1 MYQKSIISNLVFLI
15 ILLFTSF
22 IFMTTSAQTNNKKE
36 QRVAVFKNGTG
47 FFFNPLTLK
56 AEREGEQKGKFVIK
70 SLPEALFGTFW
81 FYTNGKP
88 ISSLKSY
95 ESEEEVETEK
105 VTNLSE
111 MLYANKGQNVEI
123 VLKDETEK
131 NNEIVGTI
139 QDVNLKSGMIFLE
152 TTKPKIGFMAF
163 IISEIKAISFPKRPT
178 TNYSPLKN
186 QRIIE
191 VEIDKANTQENVEMA
206 YLQRGIGW
214 LPSYLVHLKDDK
226 KAQIVLRAELVNDAE
241 DIKDA
246 TLSLVVG
253 VPSFKYDNL
262 ISPFVSNQSL
272 EYFLNKLN
280 SSSRNN
286 YERRNAAMSNRITA
300 QSIAAYDDM
309 EMDVYGGGRNTEDIE
324 TQSQEDLFFYT
335 RKGVSLPKGGRALY
349 SLFNEEVNYK
359 HIYEVELA
367 QNNGYNVVYKQESEQ
382 RNDVY
387 HSLELKNS
395 TDFPW
400 TTGTAM
406 VTQPKKTKEGTVTT
420 TSEPQVLSQ
429 DMLKYTAKTS
439 KSILRLTVAPDI
451 VVKDNEQETER
462 ETDSKKKKIVYDL
475 VTATATIEVKNY
487 KDKEVNLKISRT
499 VIGEM
504 LKTDAEWETKKRP
517 NYYAINSVNDIIWEL
532 QLKKGESKT
541 IMYSYQFY
549 VRK

>member
-1 MYQKSIISNLVFLI
+1 MNYKSIFLS
-15 ILLFTSF
+15 LFFITS
-22 IFMTTSAQTNNKKE
+22 IFMTAFSQTNSNKE

-47 FFFNPLTLK
+47 FFFNPMTLK
-56 AEREGEQKGKFVIK
+56 AEKDGEQRGKFIIK
-70 SLPEALFGTFW
+70 SLPQALFGTFW

-95 ESEEEVETEK
+95 ESEEETDSK
-105 VTNLSE
+105 KATNLSE
-111 MLYANKGQNVEI
+111 MLYANKGKNVELT
-123 VLKDETEK
+123 LKSEGEKETEV
-131 NNEIVGTI
+131 VGTI

-152 TTKPKIGFMAF
+152 TTKPKVGFMA
-163 IISEIKAISFPKRPT
+163 IYMNEIKAISFSKKPNT
-178 TNYSPLKN
+178 DYSPLKE

-191 VEIDKANTQENVEMA
+191 VEIDKAGTQENVEMA

-241 DIKDA
+241 DIKNA

-253 VPSFKYDNL
+253 VPNFKYDRL
-262 ISPFVSNQSL
+262 VSPFVSNQSL
-272 EYFLNKLN
+272 EAFLSQLN
-280 SSSRNN
+280 GSSGNDLRYRRQNN
-286 YERRNAAMSNRITA
+286 LSNMITT
-300 QSIAAYDDM
+300 QSMNYQMD
-309 EMDVYGGGRNTEDIE
+309 EMDVYGGGGDVDEVE

-335 RKGVSLPKGGRALY
+335 RKGVTLPKGGRALY
-349 SLFNEEVNYK
+349 SLFNEEVDYK
-359 HIYEVELA
+359 HIYEVEIP
-367 QNNGYNVVYKQESEQ
+367 QNNGYNVVYKKDEEQ

-406 VTQPKKTKEGTVTT
+406 VTQPRKVKDGSVSTT
-420 TSEPQVLSQ
+420 ADPQVLSQ

-439 KSILRLTVAPDI
+439 KTMLRLTVAPD
-451 VVKDNEQETER
+451 VLVKDNEQETDR
-462 ETDSKKKKIVYDL
+462 QTNIKMKKIVYDL

-487 KDKEVNLKISRT
+487 KDKEINLKVSRT

-504 LKTDAEWETKKRP
+504 LKTDSDWETKKRP
-517 NYYAINSVNDIIWEL
+517 NYYAINPINDVTWEL
-532 QLKKGESKT
+532 KLAKGQSKT
-541 IMYSYQFY
+541 ITYSYQFY
-549 VRK
+549 VRR

>member
-1 MYQKSIISNLVFLI
+1 
-15 ILLFTSF
+15 
-22 IFMTTSAQTNNKKE
+22 MTAFSQNTEKG

-47 FFFNPLTLK
+47 FFFNPMTLK
-56 AEREGEQKGKFVIK
+56 AEKDGEQKGKFIIK
-70 SLPEALFGTFW
+70 SVPQALFGTFW

-95 ESEEEVETEK
+95 ESEASTESK
-105 VTNLSE
+105 KSTNFLE
-111 MLYANKGQNVEI
+111 MLYGNIGKTVEI
-123 VLKDETEK
+123 TLKQETE
-131 NNEIVGTI
+131 NNTEMAGKI

-152 TTKPKIGFMAF
+152 TTKPKVGFMVVSM
-163 IISEIKAISFPKRPT
+163 SEIKLISFPQKPNT
-178 TNYSPLKN
+178 DYSPIEK

-191 VEIDKANTQENVEMA
+191 VEIDKATSQENVEMA

-253 VPSFKYDNL
+253 VPNFKYDKL
-262 ISPFVSNQSL
+262 VSPFVSNQSL
-272 EYFLNKLN
+272 EAFLNQLN
-280 SSSRNN
+280 SSSNDLQ
-286 YERRNAAMSNRITA
+286 YARRNMAMSNMITT
-300 QSIAAYDDM
+300 QSISYDAM
-309 EMDVYGGGRNTEDIE
+309 EEMDVYGGGGNTDEVE

-335 RKGVSLPKGGRALY
+335 RNGVSLPKGGRALY
-349 SLFNEEVNYK
+349 SLFNEEVDYK
-359 HIYEVELA
+359 HIYEVELP
-367 QNNGYNVVYKQESEQ
+367 QNNGYSVVYKQDNEQ
-382 RNDVY
+382 KNDVY

-406 VTQPKKTKEGTVTT
+406 VTQPRKTKEGSVNQTAD
-420 TSEPQVLSQ
+420 PQVLSQ

-439 KSILRLTVAPDI
+439 KTMLRLTVAPDI
-451 VVKDNEQETER
+451 MVKDNEQETER
-462 ETDSKKKKIVYDL
+462 ETDIKKKKIVYDL

-487 KDKEVNLKISRT
+487 KDKEVNLKVSRT
-499 VIGEM
+499 IIGEM
-504 LKTDAEWETKKRP
+504 LKTDSDWETKKRP
-517 NYYAINSVNDIIWEL
+517 NYYAINPVNDVTWEL
-532 QLKKGESKT
+532 KLSAGESKT
-541 IMYSYQFY
+541 ITYSYQFY

>member
-1 MYQKSIISNLVFLI
+1 MYHKSIIFSV
-15 ILLFTSF
+15 LLFF
-22 IFMTTSAQTNNKKE
+22 ISSTFMIGFAQNTEKG

-47 FFFNPLTLK
+47 FFFNPMTLK
-56 AEREGEQKGKFVIK
+56 AEKEGEQKGKFIIK

-95 ESEEEVETEK
+95 ESEEETDSKK
-105 VTNLSE
+105 VTNLHE
-111 MLYANKGQNVEI
+111 MLYANKGKNVEI
-123 VLKDETEK
+123 TLKYGAE
-131 NNEIVGTI
+131 NNTEIVGKI
-139 QDVNLKSGMIFLE
+139 QDVNLSSGMIFLE
-152 TTKPKIGFMAF
+152 TTKPKVGFMAVLMN
-163 IISEIKAISFPKRPT
+163 EIKAISFPAKPT
-178 TNYSPLKN
+178 TDYSPLQK

-191 VEIDKANTQENVEMA
+191 VEIDKAGAQENVEMA

-253 VPSFKYDNL
+253 VPNFKYDRL
-262 ISPFVSNQSL
+262 VSPFVSNQTL
-272 EYFLNKLN
+272 ESFLNQLN
-280 SSSRNN
+280 SGSTDNLR
-286 YERRNAAMSNRITA
+286 YRQQMSNMITM
-300 QSIAAYDDM
+300 QSNAAYDYA
-309 EMDVYGGGRNTEDIE
+309 EMDVVGGGGNTSEVE

-349 SLFNEEVNYK
+349 SLFTEEVDYK

-367 QNNGYNVVYKQESEQ
+367 QNNGYNVVYKQENEQ
-382 RNDVY
+382 KNDVY

-406 VTQPKKTKEGTVTT
+406 VTQPRKTKEGTVSTT
-420 TSEPQVLSQ
+420 ADPQVLSQ
-429 DMLKYTAKTS
+429 DMLKYTAKTA
-439 KSILRLTVAPDI
+439 KTMLRLTVAPDI
-451 VVKDNEQETER
+451 MVKDNEQETER
-462 ETDSKKKKIVYDL
+462 ESNIKQKKIVYDL

-487 KDKEVNLKISRT
+487 KDKEINLKVSRT
-499 VIGEM
+499 IIGEM
-504 LKTDAEWETKKRP
+504 LKTDSDWETKKRP
-517 NYYAINSVNDIIWEL
+517 NYYAINPVNDVNWEL
-532 QLKKGESKT
+532 KLGAGESKT
-541 IMYSYQFY
+541 ITYSYQFY

>member
-1 MYQKSIISNLVFLI
+1 
-15 ILLFTSF
+15 
-22 IFMTTSAQTNNKKE
+22 MTAFSQTNNDKG

-47 FFFNPLTLK
+47 FFFNPMTLK
-56 AEREGEQKGKFVIK
+56 AEKEGEQKGKFIIK

-95 ESEEEVETEK
+95 ESEEETDSQK
-105 VTNLSE
+105 ATNLPE
-111 MLYANKGQNVEI
+111 MLYANKGKNVELT
-123 VLKDETEK
+123 LKYGAD
-131 NNEIVGTI
+131 NNTEIVGKI
-139 QDVNLKSGMIFLE
+139 QDVNLQSGMIFLE
-152 TTKPKIGFMAF
+152 TTKPKVGFM
-163 IISEIKAISFPKRPT
+163 SVLMNEIKAISFPTKPNT
-178 TNYSPLKN
+178 DYSPLQK

-191 VEIDKANTQENVEMA
+191 VEIDKATPQENVEMA

-253 VPSFKYDNL
+253 VPNFKYDRL
-262 ISPFVSNQSL
+262 VSPFVSNQTL
-272 EYFLNKLN
+272 ESFLNQLN
-280 SSSRNN
+280 GSTTDLRYRQQS
-286 YERRNAAMSNRITA
+286 MSNMITT
-300 QSIAAYDDM
+300 QSANYASM
-309 EMDVYGGGRNTEDIE
+309 EMDIVGGGGNTDEVE

-349 SLFNEEVNYK
+349 SLFTEEIDYK

-367 QNNGYNVVYKQESEQ
+367 QNNGYNVVYKQDNEQ

-387 HSLELKNS
+387 HSLELKNT

-406 VTQPKKTKEGTVTT
+406 VTQPRKTKEGTIST
-420 TSEPQVLSQ
+420 TSDPQVLSQ
-429 DMLKYTAKTS
+429 DMIKYTAKTA
-439 KSILRLTVAPDI
+439 KTMLRLTIAPDI
-451 VVKDNEQETER
+451 MVKDNEQETGR
-462 ETDSKKKKIVYDL
+462 KTDIKQKKIVYDL

-487 KDKEVNLKISRT
+487 KDKEINLKINRT
-499 VIGEM
+499 IIGEM
-504 LKTDAEWETKKRP
+504 LKTDSEWETQKRP
-517 NYYAINSVNDIIWEL
+517 NYYAINPVNDVTWEL
-532 QLKKGESKT
+532 KLAKGESKT
-541 IMYSYQFY
+541 ITYSYQFY